1 MVIVV
6 EKNKRMFTLSGRL
19 HLPQHE
25 KVVLDE
31 LMRTYSSCMR
41 CSYQRLLEGKE
52 RNELKRSL
60 SSLFHLNTR
69 YIDDAILEAK
79 SLIESLKEKERD
91 PKDVVFGGK
100 KILKQLS
107 SKHCSNSNQILLKK
121 KWREKRQGNLYSRGD
136 KSKGGNLNLRVL
148 QEKGQYFLRIN
159 ISHRK
164 WMTIPW
170 TSHHKKLHLFEKVLK
185 EGSKYSIR
193 LKKKEGKYY
202 LYLTIEEEIPLPTI
216 HFTRG
221 AIGIDMNAY
230 PSHLAWTE
238 IDGEGNFCTSG
249 SIATPSLF
257 DQSKNKRE
265 AICWEAAHQLVKT
278 AKEKNKGIIL
288 EDLEFKRKKRGNS
301 NKLRRIF
308 SNFSYRKL
316 KEKIIIAAYREGV
329 SVREVH
335 PAYTSKIGALK
346 YAPQL
351 NLSKHTAAALVI
363 ARRGLNFREKI
374 PKNYSRKEKIIS
386 SQCQPNPCFSVNQKK
401 EEAKDSQEIQNPL
414 RSIWGVLWIAILTGS
429 FTGKVNLSSPK
440 VNFSTLKREL
450 FQGHCA
456 VHGCKSHGR
465 DPPLGCG
472 SSIKKSRIISKTIA
486 KSCDYG

>member
-1 MVIVV
+1 MVTVV
-6 EKNKRMFTLSGRL
+6 EKNKRMITLSGRL
-19 HLPQHE
+19 HVPQHE
-25 KVVLDE
+25 KALLDE

-41 CSYQRLLEGKE
+41 YSYQRLLEGKE

-69 YIDDAILEAK
+69 YIDDAILEAT
-79 SLIESLKEKERD
+79 SLIESLKEKKKD
-91 PKDVVFGGK
+91 PKKVVFGGK
-100 KILKQLS
+100 KTLKQLS
-107 SKHCSNSNQILLKK
+107 SKHVSRSNQSLLKE

-136 KSKGGNLNLRVL
+136 KAKGGNLNLRIL
-148 QEKGQYFLRIN
+148 QEKEQYFLRIN
-159 ISHRK
+159 IGPRK
-164 WMTIPW
+164 WVTIPW

-185 EGSKYSIR
+185 EGAKYNIR
-193 LKKKEGKYY
+193 LKKKEEKYN
-202 LYLTIEEEIPLPTI
+202 LHLTIEEEIHLPTI
-216 HFTRG
+216 HFTCG

-230 PSHLAWTE
+230 PSHLAWAE
-238 IDGEGNFCTSG
+238 IDEEGNFCTSG
-249 SIATPSLF
+249 NLATPSLF
-257 DQSKNKRE
+257 DQNKNKRE
-265 AICWEAAHQLVKT
+265 VISWQAAHQIIKI

-288 EDLEFKRKKRGNS
+288 ENLEFERTKRTHCK
-301 NKLRRIF
+301 KLRRIF

-316 KEKIIIAAYREGV
+316 KEKIIIAAYREGITI
-329 SVREVH
+329 REVH

-351 NLSKHTAAALVI
+351 NLSRHTAAALVI
-363 ARRGLNFREKI
+363 ARRGLNFRERI
-374 PKNYSRKEKIIS
+374 PKNYLKKQIIS
-386 SQCQPNPCFSVNQKK
+386 SQCGPTPCFSVNQKK

-414 RSIWGVLWIAILTGS
+414 RSMWGVLWIAILTGS

-440 VNFSTLKREL
+440 VNFSTLKKEL

-472 SSIKKSRIISKTIA
+472 SKIKKSRIVSKTKA
-486 KSCDYG
+486 KSYDYG

>member
-1 MVIVV
+1 
-6 EKNKRMFTLSGRL
+6 
-19 HLPQHE
+19 
-25 KVVLDE
+25 
-31 LMRTYSSCMR
+31 
-41 CSYQRLLEGKE
+41 
-52 RNELKRSL
+52 
-60 SSLFHLNTR
+60 
-69 YIDDAILEAK
+69 
-79 SLIESLKEKERD
+79 
-91 PKDVVFGGK
+91 
-100 KILKQLS
+100 
-107 SKHCSNSNQILLKK
+107 LKK
-121 KWREKRQGNLYSRGD
+121 KWKEKRQGNLYSRGD
-136 KSKGGNLNLRVL
+136 KSKGGNLNLRVSS
-148 QEKGQYFLRIN
+148 ENGQYFLRIN

-170 TSHHKKLHLFEKVLK
+170 TSHHKKLHLFEKILK
-185 EGSKYSIR
+185 EGAKYNIR

-202 LYLTIEEEIPLPTI
+202 LYLTIEERISLPTI
-216 HFTRG
+216 DFTCG

-238 IDGEGNFCTSG
+238 IDREGNFCTSG

-257 DQSKNKRE
+257 DQNKNKRD
-265 AICWEAAHQLVKT
+265 AVCWQAAHQVVKT

-288 EDLEFKRKKRGNS
+288 ENLEFARNKRSNS

-316 KEKIIIAAYREGV
+316 KEKIIIAATREGI

-351 NLSKHTAAALVI
+351 NLSRHTAAALVI

-386 SQCQPNPCFSVNQKK
+386 SQCQPNSCFSVNQKK

-414 RSIWGVLWIAILTGS
+414 RSIWGVLWIAILTES

-465 DPPLGCG
+465 DPSLGCG
-472 SSIKKSRIISKTIA
+472 SGIKKSRIVSKTIA
-486 KSCDYG
+486 RSYDYG

>member
-19 HLPQHE
+19 HVSQHE
-25 KVVLDE
+25 KALLDE
-31 LMRTYSSCMR
+31 LMRNFSACMR
-41 CSYQRLLEGKE
+41 YSYQRLLEGKK
-52 RNELKRSL
+52 RKELKRSL

-69 YIDDAILEAK
+69 YIDDAILEAT
-79 SLIESLKEKERD
+79 SLMESLKEKERD
-91 PKDVVFGGK
+91 PKKVIFGGK
-100 KILKQLS
+100 KNLKSLS
-107 SKHCSNSNQILLKK
+107 SKHLSNSNQAQLKE

-136 KSKGGNLNLRVL
+136 KAKGGNLNLRVL
-148 QEKGQYFLRIN
+148 QEQGQYFLRIN
-159 ISHRK
+159 IDHRK
-164 WMTIPW
+164 WMTILW
-170 TSHHKKLHLFEKVLK
+170 TSHHKKLHLFERVLK
-185 EGSKYSIR
+185 QGTKYSVR

-202 LYLTIEEEIPLPTI
+202 LHLTIEDEIPMPTI

-230 PSHLAWTE
+230 PSHLAWVE
-238 IDGEGNFCTSG
+238 INEEGNFCTSG
-249 SIATPSLF
+249 SLASPSLF
-257 DQSKNKRE
+257 DQSKNKRDV
-265 AICWEAAHQLVKT
+265 ISWQAAHQIVEI

-288 EDLEFKRKKRGNS
+288 ENLGFERRKRANS
-301 NKLRRIF
+301 KKLRRIF

-316 KEKIIIAAYREGV
+316 KERIITAAKRAGV

-351 NLSKHTAAALVI
+351 NLSRHTAAAFVI

-374 PKNYSRKEKIIS
+374 PKHYALKKQVSS
-386 SQCQPNPCFSVNQKK
+386 SQCEPIPCFSVNQKK
-401 EEAKDSQEIQNPL
+401 EEAKDSQKIQQPL

-429 FTGKVNLSSPK
+429 FTRKVNLSSPK
-440 VNFSTLKREL
+440 VNFSTLKRKL

-472 SSIKKSRIISKTIA
+472 SGIKESRIVSKTIV
-486 KSCDYG
+486 KSYDYG